1 MQQLTTAALHAAKEF
16 VYGNARLIDRHR
28 YAFHFT
34 GGDADAVLAALSP
47 YQNPDGGFGNA
58 LEPDLRGAGSQPQ
71 PVEVAFHIL
80 DEIDRFDAPQV
91 RAACDYLT
99 SIDTGEGGVPFVL
112 PSARDTLCA
121 WWWRMGAEAS
131 DTPPASLNPTA
142 ALAGMLAAHAV
153 DHPWTARAVRF
164 CWDRLDAIADAGT
177 DLPPYDARAVLTFLD
192 GVPDR
197 DRAAK
202 TATRL
207 RGALLSGVTLDPHA
221 DGHVHLPLDFAPRP
235 GTLAAGL
242 FDDATLSAHL
252 DHLIASQRDD
262 GGWTVNFESWTP
274 ATGPEWRG
282 AVTVDRLLTLRA
294 YGRFPSDQ

>member
-1 MQQLTTAALHAAKEF
+1 MTNLTNDALTAAATF
-16 VYGNARLIDRHR
+16 VDGNARLIDRRR
-28 YAFHFT
+28 YAFHFGD
-34 GGDADAVLAALSP
+34 GGADAVLTALRP
-47 YQNPDGGFGNA
+47 YQNPDGGIGNA
-58 LEPDLRGAGSQPQ
+58 LEPDLRGGGSQPQ
-71 PVEVAFHIL
+71 PVEVAFRIL
-80 DEIDRFDAPQV
+80 DEIDRFDDPMV
-91 RAACDYLT
+91 PAACDYLA

-112 PSARDTLCA
+112 PSARDSVCA

-142 ALAGMLAAHAV
+142 AVAGMLAAHAV
-153 DHPWTARAVRF
+153 DHPWAARAVRF
-164 CWDRLDAIADAGT
+164 CWDHLDAIADAGT
-177 DLPPYDARAVLTFLD
+177 DLPPYEARAVLTFLD

-197 DRAAK
+197 DRATK
-202 TATRL
+202 TAARL
-207 RGALLSGVTLDPHA
+207 RGALLSGVTLAPNA

-242 FDDATLSAHL
+242 FDDATLSTHL

-262 GGWTVNFESWTP
+262 GGWTVNFEAWTP

-282 AVTVDRLLTLRA
+282 AVTVNRLLTLRA

>member
-1 MQQLTTAALHAAKEF
+1 MQQLTTAAFHAAEEF
-16 VYGNARLIDRHR
+16 MYGNARLIDRRR
-28 YAFHFT
+28 YAFHFA
-34 GGDADAVLAALSP
+34 GGDADAVLTALRP
-47 YQNPDGGFGNA
+47 YANADGGFGNA
-58 LEPDLRGAGSQPQ
+58 LEPDLRGVGSQPQ

-80 DEIDRFDAPQV
+80 DEIDRFDDSLVP
-91 RAACDYLT
+91 AACAYLA

-112 PSARDTLCA
+112 ASARDTLCA
-121 WWWRMGAEAS
+121 WWWRMGAES
-131 DTPPASLNPTA
+131 DDVTKASLNPTA

-153 DHPWTARAVRF
+153 DHPWTAHAVRF

-177 DLPPYDARAVLTFLD
+177 DLPPYDARAVLAFLD

-197 DRAAK
+197 DRATK
-202 TATRL
+202 TAARL

-235 GTLAAGL
+235 GTLAAAL

-252 DHLIASQRDD
+252 DHLIAAQQDD
-262 GGWTVNFESWTP
+262 GGWPINWEAWTP

-282 AVTVDRLLTLRA
+282 TMTVNRLLTLRA
-294 YGRFPSDQ
+294 YGRFPG